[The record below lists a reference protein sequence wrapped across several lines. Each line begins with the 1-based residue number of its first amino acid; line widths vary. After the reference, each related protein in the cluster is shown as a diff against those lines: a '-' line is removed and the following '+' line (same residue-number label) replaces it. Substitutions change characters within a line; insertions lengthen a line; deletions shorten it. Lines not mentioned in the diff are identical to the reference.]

1 MRLGACARLA
11 GGCSGQARIVPTPG
25 AAQICLFHAATPH
38 GGTNGRQSRLDAPQ
52 RLNAVPEP
60 IALPEDD
67 HEQDP
72 AGRQEV
78 ARRST
83 LVSVAVNLV
92 LTIVQVAAG
101 VWSHSQALV
110 ADGIHSLSDLLA
122 DFVVL
127 LANRHSHQG
136 ADDDHQ
142 YGHQRYETAASF
154 AVGLMLLAVGAGLL
168 WQAVNKLASS
178 PQDLPPVQSLALW
191 VALSTLVAKELL
203 FRYMLH
209 MAEKVRSSMLV
220 ANAWHARS
228 DAASSLVVALGIG
241 GNLLG
246 YPFLDPV
253 AALIV
258 GLIVSKMGWSFAWDA
273 LHDLMDR
280 AVSQEQFEQ
289 ICQIL
294 GGTPGVNEV
303 HNVRTRKMGDMI
315 AVDAHLTV
323 DARLSVREGHD
334 IALAARDRVMAAL
347 PVLSVMTHLDP
358 DPPEPGGLTRA
369 QAKNQVSS

>member
-1 MRLGACARLA
+1 
-11 GGCSGQARIVPTPG
+11 
-25 AAQICLFHAATPH
+25 
-38 GGTNGRQSRLDAPQ
+38 
-52 RLNAVPEP
+52 
-60 IALPEDD
+60 
-67 HEQDP
+67 
-72 AGRQEV
+72 
-78 ARRST
+78 
-83 LVSVAVNLV
+83 
-92 LTIVQVAAG
+92 
-101 VWSHSQALV
+101 
-110 ADGIHSLSDLLA
+110 
-122 DFVVL
+122 
-127 LANRHSHQG
+127 
-136 ADDDHQ
+136 
-142 YGHQRYETAASF
+142 
-154 AVGLMLLAVGAGLL
+154 
-168 WQAVNKLASS
+168 
-178 PQDLPPVQSLALW
+178 
-191 VALSTLVAKELL
+191 
-203 FRYMLH
+203 
-209 MAEKVRSSMLV
+209 V

>member
-1 MRLGACARLA
+1 
-11 GGCSGQARIVPTPG
+11 
-25 AAQICLFHAATPH
+25 
-38 GGTNGRQSRLDAPQ
+38 
-52 RLNAVPEP
+52 VPEP

-72 AGRQEV
+72 AGRQAV

-83 LVSVAVNLV
+83 LVSVCVNLV
-92 LTIVQVAAG
+92 LTVVQVAAG

-110 ADGIHSLSDLLA
+110 SDGIHSLSDLLA

-136 ADDDHQ
+136 ADEDHH

-154 AVGLMLLAVGAGLL
+154 AVGLMLLAVGCGML
-168 WQAVNKLASS
+168 WQAVNKLSTS

-258 GLIVSKMGWSFAWDA
+258 GLMVSKMGWSFAWDA

-294 GGTPGVNEV
+294 SATPGVNEV

-323 DARLSVREGHD
+323 DAQLSVREGHD
-334 IALAARDRVMAAL
+334 IALAARDRVMSAL

-369 QAKNQVSS
+369 RAKAQSAS

>member
-1 MRLGACARLA
+1 M
-11 GGCSGQARIVPTPG
+11 I
-25 AAQICLFHAATPH
+25 
-38 GGTNGRQSRLDAPQ
+38 
-52 RLNAVPEP
+52 
-60 IALPEDD
+60 
-67 HEQDP
+67 
-72 AGRQEV
+72 
-78 ARRST
+78 
-83 LVSVAVNLV
+83 VNLA
-92 LTIVQVAAG
+92 LTVVQVAAG
-101 VWSHSQALV
+101 LWSHSQALV

-136 ADDDHQ
+136 ADEDHH

-154 AVGLMLLAVGAGLL
+154 VVGLMLLVVGCGML
-168 WQAVNKLASS
+168 WQAVQKLSLIFDAA
-178 PQDLPPVQSLALW
+178 PQNLPPVQALALW
-191 VALSTLVAKELL
+191 VALGSLAAKELL
-203 FRYMLH
+203 FRYLLR
-209 MAEKVRSSMLV
+209 MAEKARSNMLV

-258 GLIVSKMGWSFAWDA
+258 GLMVSRMGGSFAWDA
-273 LHDLMDR
+273 LNDLMDR
-280 AVSQEQFEQ
+280 AVSKEQFEQ
-289 ICQIL
+289 ICQLL
-294 GGTPGVNEV
+294 GSTPGVKEV

-323 DARLSVREGHD
+323 DADLSIREGHD
-334 IALAARDRVMAAL
+334 IALAARDRVMLAL

-358 DPPEPGGLTRA
+358 G
-369 QAKNQVSS
+369 